1 MRQCEVGNRG
11 SEPTM
16 TTPPATSEGDTQIDG
31 IFGPVTKTA
40 VEYPRDSH
48 LAVDDIVG
56 PATWAALGSDG
67 ARPLTLGDGLRWPVA
82 GKLQTALNEGRGD
95 FAPGCNPV
103 LAVDGLHG
111 EQTAAAAKGPQQ
123 LGGVQADGVVSLQA
137 RRRAKI
143 VCTLGPTTSSPEQVS
158 ALVAA
163 GLDVARLNMSHGDHG
178 AHRAAYDAVRA
189 ACDASGRRVGVL
201 VDLQG
206 PKIRLGRF
214 AAGPVTLT
222 AGQEF
227 TITAEDVPGDQN
239 EASCSYPGLAGDVRP
254 GTTLLVDDGRVVL
267 EVTAVRGARVR
278 TRVVVGGVVSDHKG
292 LNLPGVRVSVPALTD
307 KDTDDLRWALGLRA
321 DMIALSF
328 VQGPEDAEPARKIMD
343 EMGVRLPLIAK
354 IEKPQAVAAL
364 GEIVAAFDG
373 IMVAR
378 GDLGVEFPL
387 EQVPLVQKRAI
398 KLARQA
404 AKPVIVA
411 TQMLESMVSAPR
423 PTRAE
428 ASDVANAVL
437 DGADALMLSA
447 ETSVGAYPV
456 ETVATMARIIMA
468 AEQQWPS
475 GAPQT
480 GAPETTGCA
489 IARAAGE
496 VGAAVGA
503 RALVAFTMTGE
514 TARRLARY
522 RSPIPLLVFTTESAT
537 RSQLALTWGAETF
550 LVPHVAHTDD
560 MVRLVEAA
568 LQDIGRCTQGDVVVI
583 VAGSPP
589 GTPGRTNALRVHRIG
604 DAIQS

>member
-1 MRQCEVGNRG
+1 M
-11 SEPTM
+11 S
-16 TTPPATSEGDTQIDG
+16 
-31 IFGPVTKTA
+31 
-40 VEYPRDSH
+40 
-48 LAVDDIVG
+48 
-56 PATWAALGSDG
+56 
-67 ARPLTLGDGLRWPVA
+67 
-82 GKLQTALNEGRGD
+82 
-95 FAPGCNPV
+95 
-103 LAVDGLHG
+103 
-111 EQTAAAAKGPQQ
+111 
-123 LGGVQADGVVSLQA
+123 
-137 RRRAKI
+137 RRAKI
-143 VCTLGPTTSSPEQVS
+143 VCTLGPASSSPDQVS

-163 GLDVARLNMSHGDHG
+163 GLDVARLNMSHGSHDTHL
-178 AHRAAYDAVRA
+178 AAYHAVRA
-189 ACDASGRRVGVL
+189 ACDASGRSVGVL

-214 AAGPVTLT
+214 ASGPVTLV

-227 TITAEDVPGDQN
+227 TITGEEVPGDAS
-239 EASCSYPGLAGDVRP
+239 EASTSYPELAGDVRP
-254 GTTLLVDDGRVVL
+254 GTQVLVDDGRIVL
-267 EVTAVRGARVR
+267 EVTGVQGPRVR
-278 TRVVVGGVVSDHKG
+278 TRVVVGGRVSDHKG
-292 LNLPGVRVSVPALTD
+292 INLPGVRVSAPALTS
-307 KDTDDLRWALGLRA
+307 KDAEDLRWALRLRA

-343 EMGVRLPLIAK
+343 ELGAYLPLIAK

-364 GEIVAAFDG
+364 PEVVAAFDG

-398 KLARQA
+398 GLARAA

-456 ETVATMARIIMA
+456 DAVAMMARIIVA
-468 AEQQWPS
+468 AEDDRPVS
-475 GAPQT
+475 AATPAGT
-480 GAPETTGCA
+480 PETIGCA

-503 RALVAFTMTGE
+503 KALVAFTMTGE

-522 RSPIPLLVFTTESAT
+522 RSPIPLLAFTTETAT

-550 LVPHVAHTDD
+550 IVPAVAHTDD
-560 MVRLVEAA
+560 MVRQVEAA
-568 LQDIGRCTQGDVVVI
+568 LLDIGRCEKGDVVVV

-604 DAIQS
+604 DAVAS

>member
-1 MRQCEVGNRG
+1 M
-11 SEPTM
+11 S
-16 TTPPATSEGDTQIDG
+16 A
-31 IFGPVTKTA
+31 
-40 VEYPRDSH
+40 
-48 LAVDDIVG
+48 
-56 PATWAALGSDG
+56 
-67 ARPLTLGDGLRWPVA
+67 
-82 GKLQTALNEGRGD
+82 
-95 FAPGCNPV
+95 
-103 LAVDGLHG
+103 
-111 EQTAAAAKGPQQ
+111 
-123 LGGVQADGVVSLQA
+123 
-137 RRRAKI
+137 RAKI
-143 VCTLGPTTSSPEQVS
+143 VCTLGPATSSPELIK

-163 GLDVARLNMSHGDHG
+163 GLDVARLNMSHGEHDT
-178 AHRAAYDAVRA
+178 HRAAYDAVRA
-189 ACDASGRRVGVL
+189 AGDANGRSVGVL

-214 AAGPVTLT
+214 ASGPVILA

-227 TITAEDVPGDQN
+227 TITGEDVPGDRS
-239 EASCSYPGLAGDVRP
+239 EVSVSYPGLAGDVWP
-254 GTTLLVDDGRVVL
+254 GTRLLVDDGRLVL
-267 EVTAVRGARVR
+267 EVTAVQGARVR
-278 TRVVVGGVVSDHKG
+278 TRVLVGGTVSDHKG
-292 LNLPGVRVSVPALTD
+292 LNLPGVRVGVPALTS
-307 KDTDDLRWALGLRA
+307 KDAEDLRWALALRA

-328 VQGPEDAEPARKIMD
+328 VQGPEDAEPAREIM
-343 EMGVRLPLIAK
+343 EEAGVRLPLIAK

-364 GEIVAAFDG
+364 DEVVAAFDG

-456 ETVATMARIIMA
+456 DAVATMARIIEA
-468 AEQQWPS
+468 AERDWPF
-475 GAPQT
+475 GPPP

-489 IARAAGE
+489 IARSAGE

-522 RSPIPLLVFTTESAT
+522 RSPIPLLAFTTEAAT

-550 LVPHVAHTDD
+550 LGPPVAHTDD
-560 MVRLVEAA
+560 MVRQVETA
-568 LQDIGRCTQGDVVVI
+568 LQDIGRCAPGDVVVI

-589 GTPGRTNALRVHRIG
+589 GTPGRTNALRVHRLG
-604 DAIQS
+604 DAIES